1 MKNRGMVRRPL
12 ALTAATTI
20 ALGGLFFSTPAY
32 ATTADE
38 PDHTESASTTA
49 EETTVEDGGSA
60 EEAAAED
67 GAEEATE
74 EDGAEEATEE
84 DDTASEEAPSA
95 DVRAAAN
102 AANVVAWG
110 YNASGDPVV
119 VAVADEV
126 DEVDDAQLDAFL
138 ATDAFEE
145 DAADPIVAT
154 VAAAPE
160 SFAEGDVV
168 GGQGYLGIVPPD
180 GLGACSFGFAAWS
193 PSGDPAMLTA
203 GHCAMSWEDS
213 FLSIPGQDPA
223 VVGGEGGFYEEPIE
237 HVGSFG
243 FSQFGG
249 PGNSAGYDENVPL
262 EDQQFTDI
270 AVIDLADGF
279 TPLPEVTTWES
290 ATDDLSSLADDT
302 VNITSV
308 GNPTAGPVTKSGRTT
323 GMTHGEI
330 IVTDAE
336 DTHILD
342 GWSNI
347 GDHIVRGFSSNVE
360 ATQGDSGGSVIQG
373 STAVGVI
380 SGGVTAEDN
389 GGEQWTWSTLLT
401 DALPYTD
408 GYEVALHIDAPVVTA
423 PESGST
429 VEVGST
435 VTGTA
440 PGAESV
446 EITMGGSTSTVSV
459 TDGAFSFAAPGEA
472 GDYTYS
478 LVGVNGYDSSAATA
492 YELSVEEAPT
502 PAPVISSP
510 ADGAAVV
517 DVVTEVSGTGVPNAE
532 VVVTI
537 DDTEYTTTVDGAGN
551 WTVAD
556 LELSYGSHTI
566 SAVQTA
572 NDDTS
577 DAATVT
583 FEIVLTAPE
592 VTSIT
597 DGTAFAH
604 DDAPSNL
611 EGTGIDGATVTVEL
625 SGAEPAAG
633 EMRSFAATNG
643 SYTATVADGV
653 WVADFGGQIQPGAYT
668 VRVTQEVDG
677 TSSAVT
683 SLAFEVVPADA
694 GDGGDNGDDAGN
706 GGENGTGGESGSGD
720 DGNLAATGTDMIVPL
735 TAAAGAVALLA
746 GGITLMIRRR
756 QNAEV

>member
-38 PDHTESASTTA
+38 PEQSGAADVTA
-49 EETTVEDGGSA
+49 EETAVEDGAISTETPSDDVA
-60 EEAAAED
+60 VAAD
-67 GAEEATE
+67 
-74 EDGAEEATEE
+74 
-84 DDTASEEAPSA
+84 
-95 DVRAAAN
+95 AAN
-102 AANVVAWG
+102 IIAWG

-119 VAVADEV
+119 VTVADEV
-126 DEVDDAQLDAFL
+126 NEVDDAQLDSFL
-138 ATDAFEE
+138 ATDAFEA

-154 VAAAPE
+154 VDAAPE

-168 GGQGYLGIVPPD
+168 GGQGYLGLVAPSGI
-180 GLGACSFGFAAWS
+180 GACSFGFAAWS

-203 GHCAMSWEDS
+203 GHCATSWENS
-213 FLSIPGQDPA
+213 ILSIPGQDPA
-223 VVGGEGGFYEEPIE
+223 VDGPGYLFEEPIE
-237 HVGSFG
+237 YVGSFG

-249 PGNSAGYDENVPL
+249 PGNSTGYDENVPL

-270 AVIDLADGF
+270 AVIDVADGF

-308 GNPTAGPVTKSGRTT
+308 GNPVAGPVTKSGRTT

-330 IVTDAE
+330 VVSDAE

-347 GDHIVRGFSSNVE
+347 DGHIVRGFSSNVE
-360 ATQGDSGGSVIQG
+360 ATQGDSGGSVIQDG
-373 STAVGVI
+373 TAVGVI

-408 GYEVALHIDAPVVTA
+408 GYEVALHIDAPVVTD

-446 EITMGGSTSTVSV
+446 EITMDGSTSTVSV
-459 TDGAFSFAAPGEA
+459 TDGAFSFAAPGEV

-551 WTVAD
+551 WTVGD
-556 LELSYGSHTI
+556 LELGYGSHTV

-572 NDDTS
+572 NEDTS

-583 FEIVLTAPE
+583 FEVVLAAPE

-625 SGAEPAAG
+625 TGAEPAAG
-633 EMRSFAATNG
+633 EVRGFAATNG

-653 WVADFGGQIQPGAYT
+653 WLADFGSQLEPGAYT
-668 VRVTQEVDG
+668 ARVTQALDG

-683 SLAFEVVPADA
+683 SVAFEVVPADA
-694 GDGGDNGDDAGN
+694 GDGGGNGGGDDAGN
-706 GGENGTGGESGSGD
+706 GGGDDAGNGGDNGTGD
-720 DGNLAATGTDMIVPL
+720 DGNLAATGADMIVPL
-735 TAAAGAVALLA
+735 TAAAGALALLA

>member
-1 MKNRGMVRRPL
+1 MLVRFRSLVAERRPGHADRRSL
-12 ALTAATTI
+12 RNE
-20 ALGGLFFSTPAY
+20 LGGFVPLDS
-32 ATTADE
+32 
-38 PDHTESASTTA
+38 
-49 EETTVEDGGSA
+49 
-60 EEAAAED
+60 
-67 GAEEATE
+67 
-74 EDGAEEATEE
+74 
-84 DDTASEEAPSA
+84 
-95 DVRAAAN
+95 R
-102 AANVVAWG
+102 
-110 YNASGDPVV
+110 SGPRGCRRRGW
-119 VAVADEV
+119 
-126 DEVDDAQLDAFL
+126 L
-138 ATDAFEE
+138 
-145 DAADPIVAT
+145 
-154 VAAAPE
+154 
-160 SFAEGDVV
+160 
-168 GGQGYLGIVPPD
+168 
-180 GLGACSFGFAAWS
+180 
-193 PSGDPAMLTA
+193 
-203 GHCAMSWEDS
+203 
-213 FLSIPGQDPA
+213 
-223 VVGGEGGFYEEPIE
+223 YEEPIE
-237 HVGSFG
+237 YVGSFG

-249 PGNSAGYDENVPL
+249 PGNSTGYDENVPL

-270 AVIDLADGF
+270 AVIDVADGF

-330 IVTDAE
+330 VVTDAE

-347 GDHIVRGFSSNVE
+347 GGHIVRGFSSNVE

-373 STAVGVI
+373 GTAVGVI

-572 NDDTS
+572 NEDTS

-633 EMRSFAATNG
+633 EMRRFRR
-643 SYTATVADGV
+643 D
-653 WVADFGGQIQPGAYT
+653 Q
-668 VRVTQEVDG
+668 R
-677 TSSAVT
+677 
-683 SLAFEVVPADA
+683 LLHR
-694 GDGGDNGDDAGN
+694 DGGRRRL
-706 GGENGTGGESGSGD
+706 GGRLRWPDPARCLHRSRH
-720 DGNLAATGTDMIVPL
+720 
-735 TAAAGAVALLA
+735 A
-746 GGITLMIRRR
+746 GGGRHFFGSDQRGVRSRSGRCRRWRR
-756 QNAEV
+756 QGR